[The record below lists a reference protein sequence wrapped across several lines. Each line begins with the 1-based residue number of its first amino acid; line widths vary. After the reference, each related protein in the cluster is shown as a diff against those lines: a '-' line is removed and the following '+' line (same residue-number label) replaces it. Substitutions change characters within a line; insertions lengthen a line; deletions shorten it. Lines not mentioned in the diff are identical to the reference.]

1 MLKRFHD
8 KNGIAFTICWIVAYC
23 FLMSLGDAFSAVIK
37 VEKSITFVVALA
49 LSVGL
54 ILFLMKND
62 LLTNYGLCL
71 PKASA
76 KAMLFYIPILFMLTA
91 NFWWGI
97 AINYSIM
104 ETILYILTMVCVGFL
119 EEVIFRGLLF
129 NSMAK
134 DNVKMAIIV
143 SSLTFGIGH
152 IINLVNGSGVD
163 LLSNLLQVVY
173 ATAAGFMFVMIYV
186 KSKSLMVCI
195 ISHGLFNAFSAF
207 SSKTGDGAEAMLIT
221 AICLTVITGSYA
233 AYLYLST
240 EKT

>member
-1 MLKRFHD
+1 
-8 KNGIAFTICWIVAYC
+8 
-23 FLMSLGDAFSAVIK
+23 
-37 VEKSITFVVALA
+37 
-49 LSVGL
+49 
-54 ILFLMKND
+54 
-62 LLTNYGLCL
+62 
-71 PKASA
+71 
-76 KAMLFYIPILFMLTA
+76 
-91 NFWWGI
+91 
-97 AINYSIM
+97 
-104 ETILYILTMVCVGFL
+104 
-119 EEVIFRGLLF
+119 
-129 NSMAK
+129 
-134 DNVKMAIIV
+134 MAIIV